1 MRHLTQP
8 RPAPSVQEADLARK
22 SSHVLAQVADQHHS
36 LILQIEDAEQDQV
49 LELPP
54 MAVSLLLDALEAM
67 AAGQSVSLVS
77 EEAELTTV
85 EAARVLNVSRP
96 YLIGLL
102 EGGRIPYRKVG
113 THRRVRLADVLA
125 YKAEDDLAREAVL
138 DQLAREAQ
146 DQDMGYP
153 R

>member
-22 SSHVLAQVADQHHS
+22 SSHVLAQVADQHQS
-36 LILQIEDAEQDQV
+36 LTLQIEDTEQDRV

-67 AAGQSVSLVS
+67 AAGRSVSLVS

-102 EGGRIPYRKVG
+102 EDGRIPYRKVG

-125 YKAEDDLAREAVL
+125 YKAEDDLARDAVL